1 MDEPEAVEPAE
12 PAAAEAKHTKGFEI
26 HEDKAGK
33 WRWRLRARN
42 GELVAMSEQGFATK
56 AGVVKA
62 LDVVRRNVA
71 EAEGHEEAPTGD
83 DAAEAKN
90 IKGFEI
96 YEDKSGHWRWRLRA
110 SNGELLAISEQGF
123 ASKAGVVKAL
133 DVVRRNVAD
142 AEGHVE
148 PEAEETAP
156 QRRRPSARAPR
167 RTTKRWRTRRRAQAR
182 RTAATASASDSAS
195 RPATASS

>member
-12 PAAAEAKHTKGFEI
+12 PAAAEAKNTKAFEI

-42 GELVAMSEQGFATK
+42 GELVAMSDQGFASK
-56 AGVVKA
+56 AGVIKA

-83 DAAEAKN
+83 DAADARN

-110 SNGELLAISEQGF
+110 SNGELLAIPEQGF

-148 PEAEETAP
+148 PEAEEDSTPEAAP
-156 QRRRPSARAPR
+156 KRS
-167 RTTKRWRTRRRAQAR
+167 RTKK
-182 RTAATASASDSAS
+182 DE
-195 RPATASS
+195 